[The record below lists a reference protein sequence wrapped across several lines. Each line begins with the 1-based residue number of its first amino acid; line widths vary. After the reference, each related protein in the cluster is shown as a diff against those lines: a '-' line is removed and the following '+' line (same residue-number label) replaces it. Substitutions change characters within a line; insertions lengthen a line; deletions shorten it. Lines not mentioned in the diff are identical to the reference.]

1 MRPQVLCYMYALLV
15 TVEVALGCDEGTK
28 GAVMDKG
35 VGAKD
40 LLALPAVISIEEAN
54 AVLAIGRSTGY
65 ALAKKGAYPVR
76 VLRLGRSY
84 RVVTAELIELLGVN

>member
-1 MRPQVLCYMYALLV
+1 
-15 TVEVALGCDEGTK
+15 
-28 GAVMDKG
+28 MDKS
-35 VGAKD
+35 VGAEELK
-40 LLALPAVISIEEAN
+40 ALPAVISIEEAN

-84 RVVTAELIELLGVN
+84 RVVTAELVALLGAH